1 MKAMR
6 DDLHAPIALRWWT
19 TLGRAER
26 IVAMALAT
34 GGAVTTACSAM
45 WAGAAC
51 FMSYQHARASIA
63 RESRLRIEAAQGSEP
78 TREIPGD
85 IE

>member
-1 MKAMR
+1 MR
-6 DDLHAPIALRWWT
+6 DDRNAPAALRWWT

-45 WAGAAC
+45 WACAAC

-63 RESRLRIEAAQGSEP
+63 RETSRRIEAARGSEP
-78 TREIPGD
+78 VLEITGD